1 MKKIF
6 LCFTYFF
13 LIFSLQLY
21 LFLNDALKIEYIPFF
36 TEIKEKIISNS
47 PLHEFMIFSG
57 TNTGY
62 GFYGVN
68 VATNKYY
75 FVELYDVN
83 NVFIK
88 KIEINNFK
96 TSNAFSR
103 FDTSTSWIYN
113 FNVDTKEYEK
123 NNEDSKQKEKYC
135 KIRND
140 YETKIY
146 KYIGQFYAKKEKNC
160 KFYKVKLAT
169 IVPPNIWKS
178 KLTQNNLYVIQE
190 KSFKIKN

>member
-1 MKKIF
+1 
-6 LCFTYFF
+6 
-13 LIFSLQLY
+13 
-21 LFLNDALKIEYIPFF
+21 
-36 TEIKEKIISNS
+36 
-47 PLHEFMIFSG
+47 MIFSG